1 MKQVKT
7 RVAIFARCSSE
18 QQEFQRQVKDLTS
31 VANKKGWEVVSI
43 ITEKISGAKSN
54 NEREGVK
61 QLLKGIE
68 HKEFTKVLV
77 DEVSRIGRSTM
88 DTLQLID
95 KIHKA
100 GISIY
105 LNDLNSET
113 LDPET
118 GEMSMQTEMMLHMLS
133 LFSKNE
139 RRNLRLRILSG
150 QQEARRNGV
159 HIGRHKGTEESSEDF
174 LSKYPKVID
183 GLKRGLSVRECTKI
197 YAVSLGTVAKV
208 RKLIKDELEELK
220 AAA

>member
-1 MKQVKT
+1 MKQEKT

-18 QQEFQRQVKDLTS
+18 AQEFQRQVKDLTA
-31 VANKKGWEVVSI
+31 VANKNGWEVASI

-54 NEREGVK
+54 DEREGVK

-68 HKEFTKVLV
+68 RKQFTKVLV

-88 DTLQLID
+88 DTLQLIE

-105 LNDLNSET
+105 LNDLSCET

-118 GEMSMQTEMMLHMLS
+118 GEMSMQTEIMLHMLS

-150 QQEARRNGV
+150 QAEAKRNGI
-159 HIGRHKGTEESSEDF
+159 HIGRHKGTEECSVDF
-174 LSKYPKVID
+174 LNKYPKVIE
-183 GLKRGLSVRECTKI
+183 GLKRGLSVRECVKLFD
-197 YAVSLGTVAKV
+197 VSLGTVAKV
-208 RKLIKDELEELK
+208 RKLIKDELEQK
-220 AAA
+220 QAA